1 MPERKEQA
9 DAERLLALLHQLAR
23 HIVDGGD
30 VVGVHRVAQAEAVS
44 EEGGSQQDR
53 IVVEGCEG
61 PGPDGDVDGDQP
73 GIERDN
79 LSAGLSGIIVEQPQK
94 PGRH

>member
-1 MPERKEQA
+1 MAEREEQA

-30 VVGVHRVAQAEAVS
+30 VVGVHRVAQAEAVG
-44 EEGGSQQDR
+44 EEGGAEQDR
-53 IVVEGCEG
+53 IVVEGREG
-61 PGPDGDVDGDQP
+61 PGPDGDIDGDQP
-73 GIERDN
+73 GIERDD
-79 LSAGLSGIIVEQPQK
+79 LSAGLGGTVVEQPQK